1 MNRVISRSVMTVS
14 LVIAVM
20 AIFGIACFAFANP
33 STFDNRYIH
42 KVNNDDS
49 LVCNYDFYMEN
60 KLSTIVPDISGHNN
74 SCEIKTRGDV
84 RSYQILED
92 ENVLGKK
99 EWSFQPNGGY
109 GGTYLE
115 VPTTAFETMTGDD
128 AELTASI

>member
-1 MNRVISRSVMTVS
+1 MNKVISRSVLIAS
-14 LVIAVM
+14 VIFAVM

-33 STFDNRYIH
+33 GIIEHRYF
-42 KVNNDDS
+42 NNVSNDES
-49 LVCNYDFYMEN
+49 LVCNYNFYMEN

-74 SCEIKTRGDV
+74 SGEIKTRGDV

-115 VPTTAFETMTGDD
+115 VPTAAFETMTVDE
-128 AELTASI
+128 AELTASV

>member
-1 MNRVISRSVMTVS
+1 MNKVISRSILIAS
-14 LVIAVM
+14 VIFAVM
-20 AIFGIACFAFANP
+20 AIFGIVCFAFANP
-33 STFDNRYIH
+33 GIIDHRYF
-42 KVNNDDS
+42 NNVSNDES
-49 LVCNYDFYMEN
+49 LVCNYDFYMQN
-60 KLSTIVPDISGHNN
+60 KESTTVPDVSGHGNAG
-74 SCEIKTRGDV
+74 SIKTRGDV

-115 VPTTAFETMTGDD
+115 VPTAAFETMTGDY